1 LINCALSLASS
12 FPVPA
17 LLSHPTLPC
26 AIAMASVLPLRSA
39 KCFAPPFA
47 FVRPASLALAIFMQG
62 YHGGAWVRR
71 EFSQEV
77 RYVLLVVPS
86 VGLSV
91 SVCQG
96 AALPGGVGTAAP
108 AAGCLSVAAA
118 CSQNGRE
125 EMMRVRNKFTVEVCG
140 AVRAVGR
147 CPSLCKREGGCFTTD
162 YPGPGVVLSIAEI
175 KRRCHRSHRVASKL
189 YILNRGGEL

>member
-1 LINCALSLASS
+1 
-12 FPVPA
+12 
-17 LLSHPTLPC
+17 
-26 AIAMASVLPLRSA
+26 
-39 KCFAPPFA
+39 
-47 FVRPASLALAIFMQG
+47 
-62 YHGGAWVRR
+62 
-71 EFSQEV
+71 
-77 RYVLLVVPS
+77 VLLVVPS

-96 AALPGGVGTAAP
+96 AALSGGAGAAAPVVGGVSA
-108 AAGCLSVAAA
+108 AAA

-125 EMMRVRNKFTVEVCG
+125 EMIHVRNKFTVEVCG

-147 CPSLCKREGGCFTTD
+147 CPSLCKREGGCFTTS
-162 YPGPGVVLSIAEI
+162 YPGPGVVISVAEI